1 MEPSKHELV
10 IRLLQFLPH
19 NILDKLKTHIE
30 LDEYAK
36 SIHYQMIGII
46 NNRKIAYAKSYINIR
61 GETIHMSSDFTDAG
75 QLFYLSNNCYGN
87 DIWLPFEG
95 IKDTIIIKTSDK
107 FITNKALLNDPLN
120 KEVHSFFRFIN
131 KNNFIVSM
139 YLKGLKLQR
148 NTSLT
153 SVDSNDILINMIH

>member
-1 MEPSKHELV
+1 MEPPKLELV

-19 NILDKLKTHIE
+19 NIFDKLKKQIK
-30 LDEYAK
+30 LDECAK
-36 SIHYQMIGII
+36 SIHYQIIGLI
-46 NNRKIAYAKSYINIR
+46 NNRKIAFVKSYINMR
-61 GETIHMSSDFTDAG
+61 GETINMSSDFTDNG
-75 QLFYLSNNCYGN
+75 QLFYLSNNYYGN

-95 IKDTIIIKTSDK
+95 IKDNIIIKTSDK
-107 FITNKALLNDPLN
+107 FITNNALLNEPKN

-139 YLKGLKLQR
+139 YLKSIQLKI

-153 SVDSNDILINMIH
+153 YLDSNDKLLNLIH